1 MLCIT
6 VEKYGTPDQLQW
18 QILPTPTVEPDQ
30 VLVKVKY
37 AGVNFVD
44 IYERSGVYSTPL
56 PLIPGKEGVGE
67 IVAMGSGVKAFHIGQ
82 RVGFPYMEQGAYGE
96 YIALCAYGLVSLPE
110 SISDEVAASVL
121 LQGLTALFL
130 SHETFPLNQQ
140 HTVLIHAAAG
150 GVGFLLVQMAKLRG
164 ARVIGTVS
172 SAAKAL
178 LAFQAGADKVIRY
191 DCENFV
197 DGVMDFTAGQGV
209 DVVYDSVGLRTFEDS
224 LKALKNRGL
233 LVACGQASGEVPPVA
248 LNRLLGCRASERG
261 SFYLTRPVIRHY
273 ISDAMALK
281 QQASLLFDYLS
292 LGKIQPPCYQ
302 IYSLEQA
309 KEAHYAL
316 ESRQVTGKLLLS
328 CS

>member
-1 MLCIT
+1 MFCLT
-6 VEKYGTPDQLQW
+6 VEKYGTPDQLQP
-18 QILPTPTVEPDQ
+18 QILPTPTVESDQ
-30 VLVKVKY
+30 VLVKVKF
-37 AGVNFVD
+37 AGMNFVD
-44 IYERSGVYSTPL
+44 IYERTGVYSTPL
-56 PLIPGKEGVGE
+56 PFIPGKEGVGE
-67 IVAMGSGVKAFHIGQ
+67 VVAIGSSVTAFQIGQ
-82 RVGFPYMEQGAYGE
+82 RVGFPYVEQGAYAE
-96 YIALCAYGLVSLPE
+96 YIAVPATRLVSLPE
-110 SISDEVAASVL
+110 FISEEVAASVL

-140 HTVLIHAAAG
+140 HTALIHAAAG

-191 DCENFV
+191 DRESFV

-209 DVVYDSVGLRTFEDS
+209 DVVYDSVGLTTFEDS

-248 LNRLLGCRASERG
+248 LNRLLGCRTSERG

-273 ISDAMALK
+273 ISDPIALN
-281 QQASLLFDYLS
+281 QQASLFFEYLR
-292 LGKIQPPCYQ
+292 LGQIQPPCHQ
-302 IYSLEQA
+302 TYSLEQA

-316 ESRQVTGKLLLS
+316 ESRQVKGKLLLKI
-328 CS
+328 